1 MAPELVGRDS
11 EIAAV
16 ELLLARVGDGDGA
29 LLVLGDPGIGKSA
42 LAEVAASRAAGRGMR
57 VLACAG
63 VPGEAHLSFAGL
75 HQLLRPVLAGAD
87 RLPRSQRDA
96 LLTALGAV
104 DGVAAA
110 VPLVGLGTLE
120 LLAAGAGRAPV
131 LVVAE
136 DVHWLDSSTCEVLA
150 FVGRRLGAD
159 KIGLVGTARE
169 TELEDNP
176 LARAGLAELRLG
188 PLDAAAAAALLDAR
202 AVLDPVVRRRVLAEA
217 AGNPL
222 ALVELPLVAGQD
234 DSPGALNGWI
244 PLTRRLEQ
252 AFASRLPG
260 LREVTFTAL
269 LAAGLNDGG
278 ALAEVLAAASLVTGT
293 RVSVADLAEAM
304 AAGLAEVDGQ
314 SVRFRHPLMR
324 SAVCESAGPAARQA
338 MHRALAQV
346 LAGTPDRQVW
356 HRAAASLGP
365 DEDVAA
371 GLEAAADRAL
381 RRGAIA
387 EQAAALAAAARLS
400 PGLARRGHRLIRAAW
415 AFYDLGRVQAAL
427 RLLDEADPLD
437 LEPGDRLRLSW
448 AREVVGAATRS
459 GTRPLAALA
468 DVADQMRQHG
478 DIDQA
483 LLTLENV
490 ALRCW
495 WSNPDRRTRQRMTA
509 AAEAVPVAG
518 DDPRLLF
525 VLAES
530 DPVGHGAVVL
540 AQLAQHQPGTGTPY
554 QDSLLGYAAAA
565 VGACEQ
571 AVGFLTEAAAG
582 LRARGSLGLLGTVLL
597 SQGWSALL
605 LGRAGLAGPAADEAA
620 RLLAESGRPLWAA
633 CAQLAQAVLAGRR
646 GDTATATDLAAKAER
661 VLLTAGL
668 PPLLA
673 QVQLARGSAAL
684 GAGRY
689 DEAYEQL
696 ARIFDPHDAAYHPHL
711 RAWALA
717 DLAEAAAGG
726 GYQDAARRHHA
737 ELIPEAAATG
747 SPLLRASLAVAA
759 PMLATGD
766 DAQARFDAAFD
777 TNLVAWPLHRARLQ
791 LAYGM
796 WQRRHQQAGDSRAPL
811 RAARDTFDAL
821 GADTWAARARREL
834 RAAGERSAQPAPRAL
849 DLLAPQELQI
859 ALLAAEGLTNRE
871 IAQQLYLSHRTVR
884 NHLYRIFP
892 KLGITSRAELS
903 PFLGGSQGPDSVVIV

>member
-1 MAPELVGRDS
+1 MASQLIGRDS

-16 ELLLARVGDGDGA
+16 ELLLGRIGDGGGS

-42 LAEVAASRAAGRGMR
+42 LAEMASRRAADRGMR
-57 VLACAG
+57 VLTCAG

-75 HQLLRPVLAGAD
+75 HQLLRPVLAEAD
-87 RLPRSQRDA
+87 GLPRGQRDA
-96 LLTALGAV
+96 LLTALGV
-104 DGVAAA
+104 GDGTAPAM
-110 VPLVGLGTLE
+110 PLVALATLE

-159 KIGLVGTARE
+159 PVGLVGTARE
-169 TELEDNP
+169 AELEDNP
-176 LARAGLAELRLG
+176 LAGAGLAELRLG
-188 PLDAAAAAALLDAR
+188 PLDPAAAAALLDAH
-202 AVLDPVVRRRVLAEA
+202 AVLDPVLRRLVLEEA

-222 ALVELPLVAGQD
+222 ALAELPATASQR
-234 DSPGALNGWI
+234 DSRGALNGWI

-260 LREVTFTAL
+260 LPAVTLTAL
-269 LAAGLNDGG
+269 LAAGLNDGD
-278 ALAEVLAAASLVTGT
+278 ALAEVLAAASLVAGA
-293 RVSVADLAEAM
+293 RVSVADLAEAV

-314 SVRFRHPLMR
+314 SVRFRHPLVR
-324 SAVCESAGPAARQA
+324 SAVCEAAGLAPRQA
-338 MHRALAQV
+338 MHRALAEV
-346 LAGTPDRQVW
+346 LAGAPDRQVW
-356 HRAAASLGP
+356 HRAAASLGQ
-365 DEDVAA
+365 DEEVAA

-387 EQAAALAAAARLS
+387 EQAEALAQAARLS
-400 PGLARRGHRLIRAAW
+400 PSSAQRGQRLIRAAW
-415 AFYDLGRVQAAL
+415 AFHYLGRRQTTL
-427 RLLDEADPLD
+427 RVLDEAEPLD

-448 AREVVGAATRS
+448 YREIVGSATRS
-459 GTRPLAALA
+459 GARPLAALA
-468 DVADQMRQHG
+468 DLAGQMRQDG

-509 AAEAVPVAG
+509 VAEAVPVAG

-525 VLAES
+525 VLALC
-530 DPVGHGAVVL
+530 DPAGHGAAVL
-540 AQLAQHQPGTGTPY
+540 ARLGQHQPGSGTAY
-554 QDSLLGYAAAA
+554 RDYLLGYAAAA
-565 VGACEQ
+565 VGACDE
-571 AVGFLTEAAAG
+571 AVGFLTAAAAG
-582 LRARGSLGLLGTVLL
+582 LRARGWLGLLGPVLF

-605 LGRAGLAGPAADEAA
+605 LGHPGLAGPAAEEAT
-620 RLLAESGRPLWAA
+620 RLLAESGSPLWAA
-633 CAQLAQAVLAGRR
+633 CAQLVQAVLAGRR
-646 GDTATATDLAAKAER
+646 GDTTTATELAGQAER
-661 VLLTAGL
+661 VLLTGGL

-673 QVQLARGSAAL
+673 QVQLARGTAAL
-684 GAGRY
+684 GAGRH

-711 RAWALA
+711 RAWALV

-726 GYQDAARRHHA
+726 GYRDAARRHCT
-737 ELIPEAAATG
+737 ELIPQAAATG

-759 PMLATGD
+759 PMLASD
-766 DAQARFDAAFD
+766 DAQALFDAAFD
-777 TNLVAWPLHRARLQ
+777 ADLAAWPLHRARLQ
-791 LAYGM
+791 FAHGM
-796 WQRRHQQAGDSRAPL
+796 WLRRRQQAGDSRAPL

-821 GADTWAARARREL
+821 GADAWAEHARREL
-834 RAAGERSAQPAPRAL
+834 RAAGERSGQPAPRAL

-859 ALLAAEGLTNRE
+859 ARLAAEGLSNRE
-871 IAQQLYLSHRTVR
+871 IGQQLYLSHRTVS

-892 KLGITSRAELS
+892 KLGITSRAELAAVVGAS
-903 PFLGGSQGPDSVVIV
+903 PRPV